1 MITQE
6 KIAGKPFLRWA
17 GGKRWLTNQIEGIIP
32 REFNNYF
39 EPFLGGASIY
49 LYLKKNDLIKR
60 ESFLSDAN
68 ADLIN
73 AYNMIADDPKKVID
87 VLKKYKNEKEEY
99 YILRDLDPNNEIEK
113 AARFIYLNK
122 TSYNGIYRVNRNGKY
137 NVPYGDR
144 KITNLFDFENIENVS
159 KILSNKT
166 RLLSHDFE
174 IIKEKIQAS
183 DLIFLDPPYTV
194 AHENN
199 GFVEYNQSIFT
210 WEDQKRLANLLQHIN
225 EVGAFFIMTNAKHD
239 SIEELFSPYGEYNIL
254 SRQSLIGGKGAKRQ
268 NINEYIF
275 KNF

>member
-6 KIAGKPFLRWA
+6 KIVGKPFLRWA
-17 GGKRWLTNQIEGIIP
+17 GGKRWLTNQIETIIP
-32 REFNNYF
+32 KDFNNYF

-49 LYLKKNDLIKR
+49 IYLKKRNLIKNS
-60 ESFLSDAN
+60 SFLSDAN
-68 ADLIN
+68 EDLIN
-73 AYNMIADDPKKVID
+73 AYNMVANEPVSVID
-87 VLKKYKNEKEEY
+87 VLKKYKNEKEQY
-99 YILRDLDPNNEIEK
+99 YILRDFDPPTDIEK

-122 TSYNGIYRVNRNGKY
+122 TSYNGIYRVNKNGKY

-144 KITNLFDFENIENVS
+144 KIINLFDFENIENVS
-159 KILSNKT
+159 KILNNET
-166 RLLSHDFE
+166 RLISQDFE
-174 IIKEKIQAS
+174 LIKEQIQAS

-210 WEDQKRLANLLQHIN
+210 WDDQKRLANLLQHIN
-225 EVGAFFIMTNAKHD
+225 EVGAFFVMTNAKHD
-239 SIEELFSPYGEYNIL
+239 SIDELFSPYGKHSIL

>member
-6 KIAGKPFLRWA
+6 KAVGKPFLRWA
-17 GGKRWLTNQIEGIIP
+17 GGKRWLTSQIETIIP
-32 REFNNYF
+32 KDFNNYF

-49 LYLKKNDLIKR
+49 IYLKKKNLIKNT
-60 ESFLSDAN
+60 SFLSDAN

-73 AYNMIADDPKKVID
+73 AYNMVAKDHQKVID
-87 VLKKYKNEKEEY
+87 ILKQYKNEKEQY
-99 YILRDLDPNNEIEK
+99 YILRDLEPQTDIEK

-144 KITNLFDFENIENVS
+144 KIINLFDFENIENVS
-159 KILSNKT
+159 KILNKET
-166 RLLSHDFE
+166 TLLSHDFE
-174 IIKEKIQAS
+174 LIKESIQAS

-210 WEDQKRLANLLQHIN
+210 WDDQKRLANLLQHIN

-239 SIEELFSPYGEYNIL
+239 SIDELFSPYGEHSIL

>member
-6 KIAGKPFLRWA
+6 KIVGKPFLRWA
-17 GGKRWLTNQIEGIIP
+17 GGKRWLTNQIETIIP
-32 REFNNYF
+32 KNFNNYF

-49 LYLKKNDLIKR
+49 IHLKKNKLIKN
-60 ESFLSDAN
+60 SSYLSDAN

-73 AYNMIADDPKKVID
+73 AYNMIALHPQEVINI
-87 VLKKYKNEKEEY
+87 LKTFRNLKEDY
-99 YILRDLDPNNEIEK
+99 YILRDQQPIDDIEK

-137 NVPYGDR
+137 NVPYGNR
-144 KITNLFDFENIENVS
+144 KIVDLFDFSNIENIS
-159 KILSNKT
+159 KILNHNT
-166 RLLSHDFE
+166 QLISHDFE
-174 IIKEKIQAS
+174 TIKQEIQPK

-210 WEDQKRLANLLQHIN
+210 WEDQKRLASLLQHIN
-225 EVGAFFIMTNAKHD
+225 EMGAYFIMTNAKHD
-239 SIEELFSPYGEYNIL
+239 SIDELFSPYGKHTIL

>member
-6 KIAGKPFLRWA
+6 KAVGKPFLRWA
-17 GGKRWLTNQIEGIIP
+17 GGKRWLTSQIETIIP
-32 REFNNYF
+32 KDFNNYF

-49 LYLKKNDLIKR
+49 IYLKKNNLIKNN
-60 ESFLSDAN
+60 SFLSDAN
-68 ADLIN
+68 QDLIN
-73 AYNMIADDPKKVID
+73 AYNMIAKDPQKVID
-87 VLKKYKNEKEEY
+87 ILKKYKNEKEQY
-99 YILRDLDPNNEIEK
+99 YILRDLEPENDIEK

-144 KITNLFDFENIENVS
+144 KIINLFDFENIENVS
-159 KILSNKT
+159 KILNKET
-166 RLLSHDFE
+166 ILISHDFE
-174 IIKEKIQAS
+174 LIKTQIQPL

-210 WEDQKRLANLLQHIN
+210 WDDQKRLANLLQHIN

-239 SIEELFSPYGEYNIL
+239 SIDELFSPYGKHSIL